1 MLNSYTA
8 SSYSPNTDLSCHL
21 LHTPFTSHWTLLPL
35 APSDLPSAL
44 SPSNSQQLSG
54 HLHFRRFT
62 APRIQNGSQQVHK
75 SSSTLLCSPHPP
87 APHAHT
93 NIELLENY
101 KYLGVIID
109 NKLCFEPWIDNL
121 TKKVQQ
127 RMYFLRKMN
136 TFNVSSEMMTLFYRA
151 FI

>member
-93 NIELLENY
+93 NHMHASTTTSSMQPNVCSEPSSFSPVFLLN
-101 KYLGVIID
+101 I
-109 NKLCFEPWIDNL
+109 
-121 TKKVQQ
+121 
-127 RMYFLRKMN
+127 
-136 TFNVSSEMMTLFYRA
+136 
-151 FI
+151 